1 MTTKIRYDLNYL
13 QQFCGENN
21 IELLRDYSNDKIRC
35 DSILEGKCCNN
46 DCVNDF
52 KKSFKHLIHYSGLCK
67 QCIKGINGKCVIY
80 NWKLLKSYCEERNII
95 LSNDYSKEKIG
106 SVTRIIGIC
115 ETYDCNTEFNC
126 CFRNLIT
133 FGAFCKGC
141 LYKKRTEMSKIS
153 NKEKYGVEY
162 VSQVP
167 EIRQKAEKTML
178 EKYGVKYTTQSS
190 ELMDKMKHNN
200 VQKYGVE
207 YVMQNEDF
215 KKKAKETNLEKY
227 GVEYTFQSEEIK
239 QKSRESCY
247 KKYGVNS
254 VSQVPEIRQK
264 AKETT
269 IERYGVENASQS
281 EEIKHRSIET
291 NMKKYGVKF
300 ASQNETI
307 KKKTKETLLERYG
320 VENALQN
327 DTIKKK
333 TKETLLERYGV
344 ENISQN
350 EDIKNKK
357 KETTFK
363 HYGVESPFQLEETK
377 MKNRIVMRENS
388 ELINR
393 KRIQTSLQN
402 WGVEHPAQ
410 NTEIAEKSSK
420 RAYKSKDYTFPS
432 GRVERIQGYEN
443 YILDHLLQN
452 EQIQEDDIV
461 VKRSEVP
468 EVWYEDANG
477 KKCRYF
483 VDCFIKSQNRCIE
496 AKSTWTAAKKKD
508 CIYLK
513 QQALKGKGYKCEIW
527 VYNNKGEIVEKI
539 F

>member
-1 MTTKIRYDLNYL
+1 MTTKIRYNYDFL
-13 QQFCGENN
+13 QQYCRENN
-21 IELLRDYSNDKIRC
+21 IEFLKDYSDDKIRC
-35 DSILEGKCCNN
+35 DSILEGKCCNSY
-46 DCVNDF
+46 CVHNF
-52 KKSFKHLIHYSGLCK
+52 KKSFKHLINYGGLCR
-67 QCIKGINGKCVIY
+67 QCTIGVNRKCVIY
-80 NWKLLKSYCEERNII
+80 NWKLLKSYCEEKNII
-95 LSNDYSKEKIG
+95 LNIDYSKEKIG

-115 ETYDCNTEFNC
+115 ENVDCENKFNC

-133 FGAFCKGC
+133 FGAYCKEC
-141 LYKKRTEMSKIS
+141 FYEKRNELTKQS

-167 EIRQKAEKTML
+167 KFKEKAERTMIK
-178 EKYGVKYTTQSS
+178 KYGVKYTTQSH
-190 ELMDKMKHNN
+190 ELMHKMIQNN
-200 VQKYGVE
+200 LEKYGVE

-215 KKKAKETNLEKY
+215 KNKVKETNLKKY
-227 GVEYTFQSEEIK
+227 GVEYASQSEEIK
-239 QKSRESCY
+239 QKTKETVI

-264 AKETT
+264 AKDTT
-269 IERYGVENASQS
+269 VKRYGVENASQN
-281 EEIKHRSIET
+281 EEVKQRSRET

-307 KKKTKETLLERYG
+307 KQKIKETMLEQYG
-320 VENALQN
+320 VEYALQN
-327 DTIKKK
+327 DVIKQK
-333 TKETLLERYGV
+333 TKITILEKYGV

-377 MKNRIVMRENS
+377 MKNRIVMTENS
-388 ELINR
+388 ELINQ

-420 RAYKSKDYTFPS
+420 RAYKSRDYTFPS

-443 YILDHLLQN
+443 YMLVHLLQN
-452 EQIQEDDIV
+452 EYIQEDDIV

-468 EVWYEDANG
+468 EVWYEDTNG
-477 KKCRYF
+477 KKRRYF

-513 QQALKGKGYKCEIW
+513 QQALKDKGYKCEIW
-527 VYNNKGEIVEKI
+527 VYNKKGEIVEKI